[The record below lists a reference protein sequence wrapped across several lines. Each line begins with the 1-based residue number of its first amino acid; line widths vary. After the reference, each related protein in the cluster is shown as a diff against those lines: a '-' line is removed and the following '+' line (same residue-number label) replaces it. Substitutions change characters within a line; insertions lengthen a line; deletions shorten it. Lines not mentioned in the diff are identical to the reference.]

1 MSDAPREEEIYQ
13 ALAPGGSY
21 KSGLVNPVAAQQET
35 TVSIP
40 MRFKGAMGGGAVGN
54 EDYPDHEPRA

>member
-13 ALAPGGSY
+13 ALAPGSSY

-35 TVSIP
+35 TVSVP
-40 MRFKGAMGGGAVGN
+40 MRL
-54 EDYPDHEPRA
+54 